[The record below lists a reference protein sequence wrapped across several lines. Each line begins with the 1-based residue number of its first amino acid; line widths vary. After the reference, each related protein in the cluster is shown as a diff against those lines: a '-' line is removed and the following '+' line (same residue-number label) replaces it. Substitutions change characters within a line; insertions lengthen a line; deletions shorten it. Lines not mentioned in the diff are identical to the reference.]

1 MITPKLINKIIFL
14 WVIINILLFPL
25 AIASSSSSNPNYDLT
40 ESNIN
45 TPIIDRIGEF
55 GKVTSLNNVN
65 TQSVQSPEKNI
76 LHHLK
81 GYFSII
87 WYFLVLCS
95 FFFYFTA
102 KNKKKKAVL
111 FTLGLTFVSITLLSF
126 AVLIYKHAESS
137 KTRLSELGFSERL
150 YNLDLSIQR
159 SFADIFLQSSGI
171 SIGISGL
178 TININETIPN
188 NMNATIY
195 LALDNFVN
203 YTESNNDF
211 TSINTSVFLPNAEIN
226 IMPHNISYHHLPFGG
241 NIIRIVPLNSSMLD
255 VSSYNIYFNTGSS
268 NVSSPL
274 NCDKNTGNFMLNL
287 YGSDNQGNSFSC
299 LNNVSDSS
307 SFDFTFSTLNGSVV
321 FELMPD
327 YNLTIENTDPVIV
340 SIQSYIGLEEIPNS
354 SIRILYPPDMITYN
368 FTNLDVIKSSAPLIY
383 KN

>member
-1 MITPKLINKIIFL
+1 MINIRIIDKIVFI
-14 WVIINILLFPL
+14 WVMINILIFPL
-25 AIASSSSSNPNYDLT
+25 AIASSSIIDYDLT
-40 ESNIN
+40 QSSID
-45 TPIIDRIGEF
+45 TPIIDNPGRF
-55 GKVTSLNNVN
+55 GKITSLNNINV
-65 TQSVQSPEKNI
+65 QYVQSPEKNS
-76 LHHLK
+76 LNFLR

-87 WYFLVLCS
+87 WYSLILCS

-102 KNKKKKAVL
+102 KNKNKKAVL

-159 SFADIFLQSSGI
+159 SLSDIFIQSSGI
-171 SIGISGL
+171 DIDISGNI
-178 TININETIPN
+178 ININETIPN

-203 YTESNNDF
+203 YSESNSDLL
-211 TSINTSVFLPNAEIN
+211 SINTSVFLPKVEIM

-241 NIIRIVPLNSSMLD
+241 NLIRIVPLNSSILD
-255 VSSYNIYFNTGSS
+255 VSSYTIYFNTGSS

-321 FELMPD
+321 FELKPD

-340 SIQSYIGLEEIPNS
+340 SIQSYIGLEEIPNK
-354 SIRILYPPDMITYN
+354 SIRILFPPDMVTYN